1 MTGQSGV
8 APADPPEERG
18 RSLRRAATITA
29 VVGAAHAI
37 LFVVAYLLLAGV
49 PGAEATD
56 EEIIAYYSSP
66 SASVPS
72 LVGLYVMPFAAIAF
86 MWFIVALRMWE
97 AFSVRRE
104 SILFSNLQLVS
115 GILYVAMLSVG
126 AAAQGVLAA
135 SAAYATGPIDPVV
148 ARQFPQY
155 GSTIMIVFAIRMAA
169 IFVFTT
175 SNIGRTSGTLPIWF
189 ARIGFAVGIFM
200 LLSATLHP
208 VLVLVFPTWLLGLS
222 ALMLIKARSIPRDVR
237 LPDTQPGGVLRAISP
252 DRDDAPRNASQ

>member
-1 MTGQSGV
+1 MTEPT
-8 APADPPEERG
+8 AAALADPPEERG
-18 RSLRRAATITA
+18 RSLRRAAMITA
-29 VVGAAHAI
+29 AVGAVHAI

-49 PGAEATD
+49 PGADASD

-97 AFSVRRE
+97 AYSVRRE
-104 SILFSNLQLVS
+104 NILFSNLQLVS
-115 GILYVAMLSVG
+115 GILYVGMLSVG

-155 GSTIMIVFAIRMAA
+155 GSTVMIVFAIRMAA

-175 SNIGRTSGTLPIWF
+175 SNIGRTSGVLPRWF
-189 ARIGFAVGIFM
+189 ARIGFAVGVFM

-208 VLVLVFPTWLLGLS
+208 VLVLVFPTWMLGLS
-222 ALMLIKARSIPRDVR
+222 ALLLIKARSIPHDVR
-237 LPDTQPGGVLRAISP
+237 LPAIAPGGVLPPISP
-252 DRDDAPRNASQ
+252 DRDDAPRNAPQ